1 MKVSIALASYN
12 GGAYILDQLKSFTT
26 QSKLPDEVIVS
37 DDCSTDNTVELIKK
51 FAINAPFEIKIY
63 VNESNIGYSRNF
75 NNALSKTTG
84 DLIFL
89 SDQDDVWFNTKI
101 EKIYM
106 LAAADKS
113 LLIMNDAE
121 ITDSNLKRTGVTKLK
136 QIISLG
142 NNTDKFVMGCC
153 AAIKRELLDLALP
166 IDINFPAHDTW
177 ISWLADYMKLKK
189 ITPEVLQYYRR
200 HDSNESKYLANSTNQ
215 NSKMN
220 QLIDKIN
227 QSNKN
232 NGSELND
239 AEIAHNIFNENLKK
253 LKKIHKPHRL
263 YKKLEEACY
272 ISSQN
277 LYKVRY
283 RLKIRN
289 LSLSTRVLKATLFY
303 FKGGYKDFSGI
314 FSLIRD
320 IKSN

>member
-12 GGAYILDQLKSFTT
+12 GEAYILDQLKSFTT
-26 QSKLPDEVIVS
+26 QSKLPDEIIVS

-51 FAINAPFEIKIY
+51 FATNAPFKIKIY

-75 NNALSKTTG
+75 NNALLKTTG

-89 SDQDDVWFNTKI
+89 SDQDDVWFDNKI
-101 EKIYM
+101 EKIYQ
-106 LAAADKS
+106 LAASEKS

-121 ITDSNLKRTGVTKLK
+121 ITDSNLNKTGITKLQ

-166 IDINFPAHDTW
+166 IDADFPAHDTW

-189 ITPEVLQYYRR
+189 ISSEVLQYYRR
-200 HDSNESKYLANSTNQ
+200 HDSNESKYLANSTNK

-220 QLIDKIN
+220 QFIAKIN

-232 NGSELND
+232 NGSELKD
-239 AEIAHNIFNENLKK
+239 AEIAYAIFNENLNK
-253 LKKIHKPHRL
+253 LKIIHKSHRL
-263 YKKLEEACY
+263 FKKLEEACNV
-272 ISSQN
+272 SAQN

-283 RLKIRN
+283 RLKTRN
-289 LSLSTRVLKATLFY
+289 LSLPKRAIKAAIFY
-303 FKGGYKDFSGI
+303 LQGGYRDFSGI
-314 FSLIRD
+314 FSLMRD
-320 IKSN
+320 IKG